1 LFSFL
6 PEDSAFFQAV
16 LHCPFHTGFVFSPSM
31 EPFTA
36 ALLVTSRVT
45 PQTAEQISTPKVYCR
60 VLVVFFSSLTIVVA
74 LSLNL
79 PYAAKGAEP
88 SKTEANMEG
97 RVQEL
102 TPDIEAY
109 LVNGMKG
116 FDIPGLAIGI
126 VANDRLVYAKGFG
139 VRSKSN
145 RLPVDT
151 RTVFQIGSTTKA
163 FLTAT
168 MAIMVDRGKLRWDD
182 RVVDLYPEFQLKDPW
197 VTREFRVFDL
207 PAQRSGLPP
216 LVNDVLV
223 MLDYKEAAL
232 IRSLRYVEPV
242 SSFRTTFAYTNIT
255 HLLASRIVA
264 TAAGAPDWNVVLQK
278 ELLDP
283 LGMKESTYTV
293 EAIEAAANHADGHRW
308 TPEGTVEVPFTRIFP
323 YPLAGTGDI
332 NSNVEDMARWVRMQL
347 NNGTFDGRRIV
358 SSENLAYTRMPK
370 VALNDK
376 LSYALGWYNY
386 LTPNGNILWHDGD
399 ALSFGSF
406 VGLVPDKNFGII
418 ILTNETNVTAP
429 NSLGVWLLDRIL
441 GNAKHDPVAENL
453 KSAKAKF
460 EATARLFTKPANPR
474 PLPRLAPLTGNFVNP
489 SFGKVV
495 LTLKD
500 DALVIEVRATGA
512 KFKLIPLDSDIFMAT
527 LMPTGQFG
535 PIVDL
540 DYMTKGFAQ
549 FQMDKD
555 GKLNLLSLST
565 QDGQAYEFRRE

>member
-1 LFSFL
+1 
-6 PEDSAFFQAV
+6 
-16 LHCPFHTGFVFSPSM
+16 M
-31 EPFTA
+31 EPFTVAPSVASQVPPQSA
-36 ALLVTSRVT
+36 AEISR
-45 PQTAEQISTPKVYCR
+45 PKVYRR
-60 VLVVFFSSLTIVVA
+60 VLVVFLSSLIIVVA
-74 LSLNL
+74 FTLNL
-79 PYAAKGAEP
+79 PNTAKAAEP
-88 SKTEANMEG
+88 SETKATIEG

-102 TPDIEAY
+102 IPDIEAY
-109 LVNGMKG
+109 ITSGMKG

-126 VANDRLVYAKGFG
+126 VANNRLIYAKGFG

-145 RLPVDT
+145 GQPVDT

-182 RVVDLYPEFQLKDPW
+182 RVVDLYPEFRLKDPW

-216 LVNDVLV
+216 LVNDILA
-223 MLDYKEAAL
+223 MLNFKEPEM
-232 IRSLRYVEPV
+232 IRSLGHVEPV

-255 HLLASRIVA
+255 HLLAARIVA
-264 TAAGAPDWNVVLQK
+264 KATGAPDWNAVLQK

-283 LGMKESTYTV
+283 LGMRDSTYTA
-293 EAIEAAANHADGHRW
+293 EAIEAAPNHAKGHRW
-308 TPEGTVEVPFTRIFP
+308 TPEGTIEVPFTPIFP
-323 YPLAGTGDI
+323 YHLAGSGNI
-332 NSNVEDMARWVRMQL
+332 NSNIEDMARWVRMQL
-347 NNGTFDGRRIV
+347 GNGTFDGRRIV

-370 VALNDK
+370 VALNDQVF
-376 LSYALGWYNY
+376 YDLGWYNY

-406 VGLVPDKNFGII
+406 VGLVPDKNIGII
-418 ILTNETNVTAP
+418 ILTNETNVEAP
-429 NSLGVWLLDRIL
+429 NSLGPWVLDRIL

-453 KSAKAKF
+453 KNAKATF
-460 EATARLFTKPANPR
+460 EATAKQFAKPANPR
-474 PLPRLAPLTGNFVNP
+474 PFPRLAPLTGNFVN
-489 SFGKVV
+489 SSLGKAV

-500 DALVIEVRATGA
+500 DALVIEVQATGA
-512 KFKLIPLDSDIFMAT
+512 KFKLVPWDGDIFMAT
-527 LMPTGQFG
+527 LMATDQFG

-555 GKLNLLSLST
+555 GKLNLLRLST

>member
-1 LFSFL
+1 
-6 PEDSAFFQAV
+6 
-16 LHCPFHTGFVFSPSM
+16 M
-31 EPFTA
+31 EPFTVA
-36 ALLVTSRVT
+36 PSVASRV
-45 PQTAEQISTPKVYCR
+45 PLQSAAEISRPKVYRR
-60 VLVVFFSSLTIVVA
+60 VLVVFLSSLIIVVA
-74 LSLNL
+74 LTLNL
-79 PYAAKGAEP
+79 PNTAKAAEP
-88 SKTEANMEG
+88 STTKATIEG

-102 TPDIEAY
+102 IPDIEAY
-109 LVNGMKG
+109 ITSGMKG

-126 VANDRLVYAKGFG
+126 VANNRLIYAKGFG

-145 RLPVDT
+145 GLPVDT

-182 RVVDLYPEFQLKDPW
+182 RVVDLYPEFRLKDPW

-216 LVNDVLV
+216 LVNDILV
-223 MLDYKEAAL
+223 MLNFKEPEM
-232 IRSLRYVEPV
+232 IRSLGHVEPV

-264 TAAGAPDWNVVLQK
+264 KATGAPDWNAVLQK

-283 LGMKESTYTV
+283 LGMKDSTYTA
-293 EAIEAAANHADGHRW
+293 EAIEAAPNHAKGHRW
-308 TPEGTVEVPFTRIFP
+308 TPEGTIEVPFTPIFP
-323 YPLAGTGDI
+323 YHMAGSGNI
-332 NSNVEDMARWVRMQL
+332 NSNIEDMARWVRMQL
-347 NNGTFDGRRIV
+347 GNGTFDGRRIV

-370 VALNDK
+370 VALNDQVF
-376 LSYALGWYNY
+376 YDLGWYNY

-406 VGLVPDKNFGII
+406 VGLVPDKNIGII
-418 ILTNETNVTAP
+418 ILTNETNVEAP
-429 NSLGVWLLDRIL
+429 NSLGPWVLDRIL

-453 KSAKAKF
+453 KHAKATF
-460 EATARLFTKPANPR
+460 EATAKQFAKPANPR
-474 PLPRLAPLTGNFVNP
+474 PFPRLAPLTGNFVN
-489 SFGKVV
+489 SSLGKAV

-500 DALVIEVRATGA
+500 DALVIEVQATGA
-512 KFKLIPLDSDIFMAT
+512 KFKLVPWDGDIFMAT
-527 LMPTGQFG
+527 LMATGQFG

-555 GKLNLLSLST
+555 GKLNLLRLST

>member
-1 LFSFL
+1 MELFTV
-6 PEDSAFFQAV
+6 A
-16 LHCPFHTGFVFSPSM
+16 PSV
-31 EPFTA
+31 A
-36 ALLVTSRVT
+36 SRV
-45 PQTAEQISTPKVYCR
+45 PLQSALEISRPEVHR
-60 VLVVFFSSLTIVVA
+60 GFMAIFFSSLTMGVA
-74 LSLNL
+74 LGLNL
-79 PYAAKGAEP
+79 PYTAKAAEP
-88 SKTEANMEG
+88 FKTNATIEN

-102 TPDIEAY
+102 IPDIEAY
-109 LVNGMKG
+109 VTSGMKG

-168 MAIMVDRGKLRWDD
+168 MGIMVDRGRLRWDD
-182 RVVDLYPEFQLKDPW
+182 RVVDIYPEFQLKDPW

-207 PAQRSGLPP
+207 TAQRSGLPP
-216 LVNDVLV
+216 LVNDILV
-223 MLDYKEAAL
+223 MLGYKENAL

-264 TAAGAPDWNVVLQK
+264 TAAGAPDWNAVLQK

-283 LGMKESTYTV
+283 LGMKDSTYTA
-293 EAIEAAANHADGHRW
+293 EAMETAANHANGHRW

-323 YPLAGTGDI
+323 YSLGGTGDI

-347 NNGTFDGRRIV
+347 NNGTFDGRRII

-406 VGLVPDKNFGII
+406 VGLVPDKNFGIV

-429 NSLGVWLLDRIL
+429 NSLGVWVLDRIL
-441 GNAKHDPVAENL
+441 GNVKHDPVAENL
-453 KSAKAKF
+453 KDAKAKF
-460 EATARLFTKPANPR
+460 EATGRLFTKPANPR
-474 PLPRLAPLTGNFVNP
+474 PFPGLAPLTGNFVNP
-489 SFGKVV
+489 GFGKVV
-495 LTLKD
+495 LTLQD
-500 DALVIEVRATGA
+500 DALVIEVQQTRA
-512 KFKLIPLDSDIFMAT
+512 KFKLTPFDGDIFMAT
-527 LMPTGQFG
+527 LMAADQFG

-555 GKLNLLSLST
+555 GKLNLLHLST

>member
-1 LFSFL
+1 
-6 PEDSAFFQAV
+6 
-16 LHCPFHTGFVFSPSM
+16 M
-31 EPFTA
+31 EPFTVAPSVASQVPLQSA
-36 ALLVTSRVT
+36 A
-45 PQTAEQISTPKVYCR
+45 EISTPKVYR
-60 VLVVFFSSLTIVVA
+60 RALVVFLSSLIIVVA
-74 LSLNL
+74 FTLNL
-79 PYAAKGAEP
+79 PNTAKAAEP
-88 SKTEANMEG
+88 CTTKATIEG

-102 TPDIEAY
+102 IPDIEAY
-109 LVNGMKG
+109 ITSGMKG

-126 VANDRLVYAKGFG
+126 VANNRLIYAKGFG

-145 RLPVDT
+145 GLPVDT

-182 RVVDLYPEFQLKDPW
+182 RVVDLYPEFRLKDPW

-216 LVNDVLV
+216 LVNDILV
-223 MLDYKEAAL
+223 MLNFKEPEM
-232 IRSLRYVEPV
+232 IRSLGHVEPV

-255 HLLASRIVA
+255 HLLAARIVA
-264 TAAGAPDWNVVLQK
+264 KATGAPDWNAVLQK

-283 LGMKESTYTV
+283 LGMKDSTYTA
-293 EAIEAAANHADGHRW
+293 EAIEAAANHAKGHRW
-308 TPEGTVEVPFTRIFP
+308 TPEGTIEVPFTPIFP
-323 YPLAGTGDI
+323 YHLAGSGNI
-332 NSNVEDMARWVRMQL
+332 NSNIEDMARWVRMQL
-347 NNGTFDGRRIV
+347 GNGTFDGRRIV

-370 VALNDK
+370 VALNDRVF
-376 LSYALGWYNY
+376 YDLGWYNY

-406 VGLVPDKNFGII
+406 VGLVPDKNIGII
-418 ILTNETNVTAP
+418 ILTNETNVEAP
-429 NSLGVWLLDRIL
+429 NSLGAWVLDRIL

-453 KSAKAKF
+453 KNAKATF
-460 EATARLFTKPANPR
+460 EATAKQFAKPANPR
-474 PLPRLAPLTGNFVNP
+474 PFPRLAPLTGNFVN
-489 SFGKVV
+489 SSLGKAV

-500 DALVIEVRATGA
+500 DALVIEVQATGA
-512 KFKLIPLDSDIFMAT
+512 KFKLVPWDGDIFMAT
-527 LMPTGQFG
+527 LMATDQFG

-555 GKLNLLSLST
+555 GKLNLLRLST